1 MTLVMTAAVIVMFRR
16 GSYLGLAMGVVL
28 LLIVMRKGW
37 WLVVGTA
44 LFVLVLSVSDSRL
57 AERVKSI
64 ADTTHTSSSVRI
76 QLALTGLDFIV
87 DQGLFFK
94 GTGAKMS
101 KESHIAFYQAQPPDY
116 QKRFQLIKSF
126 FGNFHNSFLQMAVEY
141 GLFFLISFLAAT
153 VCLMLWIVRRMKEL
167 DRHQQAYPVAA
178 LVVTGGFF
186 VSQIFHGDL
195 YSYGGIPYILVF
207 SAGCLVVN
215 IGGAGGDPQSD
226 TSGQAAEAL

>member
-1 MTLVMTAAVIVMFRR
+1 MMSAAVIIMFRR
-16 GSYLGLAMGVVL
+16 GSYLGLAVGVL
-28 LLIVMRKGW
+28 LLLVVMRKGW
-37 WLVVGTA
+37 WIVVGTFSI
-44 LFVLVLSVSDSRL
+44 LLLVFVSESRI
-57 AERVKSI
+57 AERIKSI

-76 QLALTGLDFIV
+76 QLLLTGLDYIG
-87 DQGLFFK
+87 DQGFFFK

-101 KESHIAFYQAQPPDY
+101 KESHIAFYQSQPPDY
-116 QKRFQLIKSF
+116 QKRFQLIKKF

-141 GLFFLISFLAAT
+141 GLFFLVSFLSAT
-153 VCLMLWIVRRMKEL
+153 VCLMRWMIQRMPDL
-167 DRHQQAYPVAA
+167 DIRQKAYPVAA

-186 VSQIFHGDL
+186 VSQMFHGDL